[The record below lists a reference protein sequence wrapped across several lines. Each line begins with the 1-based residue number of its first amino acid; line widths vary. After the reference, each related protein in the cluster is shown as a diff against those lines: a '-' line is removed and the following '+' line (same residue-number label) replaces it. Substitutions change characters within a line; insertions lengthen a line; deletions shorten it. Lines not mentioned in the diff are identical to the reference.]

1 MNASPIVHN
10 AAHRR
15 FEQTVNG
22 HLCVADYVL
31 SDGVMRMT
39 HTEVHPSLQGQG
51 IAAALVQ
58 AALAHARA
66 HRFKVRPDCSYVHA
80 YMQRHPQTQ
89 DLLV

>member
-1 MNASPIVHN
+1 MNTSPVVHN
-10 AAHRR
+10 TALRR

-22 HLCVADYVL
+22 HLCMADYLL
-31 SDGVMRMT
+31 SDGVMCMT

-58 AALAHARA
+58 AALAHART
-66 HRFKVRPDCSYVHA
+66 HQLKIQPDCSYVRA